1 LADEPIPNDFKDILS
16 WKRFGR
22 RAISESILKNQHFP
36 KTQKLGSLWVDVY
49 HYILDAVWQTS
60 QFQVVFKK
68 LFHLQ
73 MIHLWS
79 CVQEKLCKRSEM
91 DERHDSKMTSFAS
104 CAKLSI

>member
-1 LADEPIPNDFKDILS
+1 MYHFVLEAVWQASHFLVIFK
-16 WKRFGR
+16 
-22 RAISESILKNQHFP
+22 
-36 KTQKLGSLWVDVY
+36 KTTFSHYPEVGFSLGYVY